1 MLIPYYTW
9 LLVIFVLICIN
20 QGASAYSVLYMA
32 TSDLCI
38 NLYRSGCKCLFRII
52 HGYLVIFV
60 LICINQGAS
69 AYSVLY
75 MATCDLCINLYK
87 SGCKCLFRIIH
98 GYL

>member
-9 LLVIFVLICIN
+9 L
-20 QGASAYSVLYMA
+20 
-32 TSDLCI
+32 
-38 NLYRSGCKCLFRII
+38 
-52 HGYLVIFV
+52 LVIFV